1 MLQPKRLKHRKFQR
15 GRMKGA
21 AQRGNRITEGDFALK
36 AMDPCWMAARQSEGA
51 DQLRGAREELFD
63 AKFKLA
69 TRQLKNFRTMPQA
82 RRKIARLLTVMRE
95 RTTESETNG

>member
-1 MLQPKRLKHRKFQR
+1 MKDMRRLSD
-15 GRMKGA
+15 
-21 AQRGNRITEGDFALK
+21 NEI
-36 AMDPCWMAARQSEGA
+36 A

-69 TRQLKNFRTMPQA
+69 TRQLKNFRSLPQT

-95 RTTESETNG
+95 RTADEGETNG